1 MSETT
6 FVEQCLEG
14 RATLEDIDDF
24 VDRWHESDEGEERE
38 LHEYL
43 GLTWDEYALWV
54 ERPASLRYV
63 LFSKRFGVPLEQ
75 ALAEYPV
82 DREPAVA
89 RARSK
94 AEVQDVLAWL
104 KKTGRQTS

>member
-1 MSETT
+1 MSEAT
-6 FVEQCLEG
+6 FVDLCLDG
-14 RATLEDIDDF
+14 RATLDDIDDF
-24 VDRWHESDEGEERE
+24 VDRWHEAGDDEERE

-63 LFSKRFGVPLEQ
+63 LFSRRFGVPLEE

-82 DREPAVA
+82 EREPVAA

-94 AEVQDVLAWL
+94 AEVRDLLAWL
-104 KKTGRQTS
+104 KTRAHLTN